1 MAANDNVTG
10 YFGQE
15 EINLNNAATE
25 TTLKQ
30 LLVAIQTLGGKS
42 NNKTKSGKDL
52 STDLQDLFNQA
63 KKAAASGKDFAT
75 VLQRL
80 IKKEKSREKLL
91 DKQEKAYF
99 AAIKKIENFR
109 DRTGAAASAII
120 SFTKGVGSAANA
132 LRSMDGSVG
141 GAVGALGQIPL
152 GIGSMIE
159 AVFGP
164 VAAAVDST
172 FNAFVDAATVGANFE
187 GNMRTLIRSSAEAGL
202 SLQQFTSII
211 RQNGST
217 LVALGGSTA
226 EGTKRLAEFGKEIRK
241 SPLAADLARLGFS
254 TQAINEGFI
263 DYAKLLARTGRSGQ
277 IDLQNDRLL
286 QQGTYEYMKNLDA
299 LSKLTGKNKE
309 ALQAEQEQRMNEAAY
324 RATLRQM
331 DGSSARELEKY
342 IASLP
347 PTMQKAAMSIIARGA
362 PIGEEAANLMVQ
374 LPTVGNMLIETSKQI
389 SATGRLNE
397 NFANTAY
404 DLTARNVKRFA
415 DSPEAQT
422 FAKFI
427 PEMNESMVGI
437 FNLAERGEASLTKI
451 EAERQKQLELLRK
464 QGVPNLIDPATV
476 QQFRQNI
483 VQKSLEM
490 QEALAEIN
498 LDKLQEV
505 FEKAADVA
513 IKALPAAID
522 LTVKGFYGLIAITTA
537 LGVASLYAS
546 ARLNLLGLS
555 AIRASGGN
563 LLTGSSTRAGRAA
576 VGRGSLIRGLGS
588 TVVRRAAVPLTVA
601 AGAYEGYTG
610 YTDADKAVEAGK
622 ITSAEGT
629 IRKSA
634 AVTGAAGG
642 TGGALAGAAIG
653 ASIGSAIPL
662 VGTAIGGLLG
672 GAIGYFAGSS
682 AGKALGEKI
691 GETIAGPKTVGE
703 IEQRMKILNAK
714 IASGNVGRSDSDEK
728 TELQR
733 LQNDLALLKK
743 TQATSSN
750 PISQTATTAQKALDT
765 QAEQAKKELE
775 AAKQKE
781 EAAKK
786 KLMSDATGTADKT
799 KTTPEQIMTALN
811 TNIEELVRLTGISNT
826 LAQRHIGI
834 TSGLTNDAYR
844 V

>member
-1 MAANDNVTG
+1 
-10 YFGQE
+10 
-15 EINLNNAATE
+15 
-25 TTLKQ
+25 
-30 LLVAIQTLGGKS
+30 
-42 NNKTKSGKDL
+42 
-52 STDLQDLFNQA
+52 
-63 KKAAASGKDFAT
+63 
-75 VLQRL
+75 
-80 IKKEKSREKLL
+80 
-91 DKQEKAYF
+91 
-99 AAIKKIENFR
+99 
-109 DRTGAAASAII
+109 
-120 SFTKGVGSAANA
+120 
-132 LRSMDGSVG
+132 
-141 GAVGALGQIPL
+141 
-152 GIGSMIE
+152 
-159 AVFGP
+159 
-164 VAAAVDST
+164 
-172 FNAFVDAATVGANFE
+172 
-187 GNMRTLIRSSAEAGL
+187 
-202 SLQQFTSII
+202 
-211 RQNGST
+211 
-217 LVALGGSTA
+217 
-226 EGTKRLAEFGKEIRK
+226 
-241 SPLAADLARLGFS
+241 
-254 TQAINEGFI
+254 
-263 DYAKLLARTGRSGQ
+263 
-277 IDLQNDRLL
+277 
-286 QQGTYEYMKNLDA
+286 
-299 LSKLTGKNKE
+299 
-309 ALQAEQEQRMNEAAY
+309 
-324 RATLRQM
+324 
-331 DGSSARELEKY
+331 
-342 IASLP
+342 
-347 PTMQKAAMSIIARGA
+347 MSIIARGA

-483 VQKSLEM
+483 VEKSLEM

-505 FEKAADVA
+505 FEKAAD
-513 IKALPAAID
+513 
-522 LTVKGFYGLIAITTA
+522 IAIEYLPKAINAAADNFYAVAGAVALLKTLSFAASAA
-537 LGVASLYAS
+537 LGLLTTSATIASG
-546 ARLNLLGLS
+546 RILLG
-555 AIRASGGN
+555 GT
-563 LLTGSSTRAGRAA
+563 TGAGRAGIGGA
-576 VGRGSLIRGLGS
+576 LNSVAGS
-588 TVVRRAAVPLTVA
+588 TLTRIGAPLAVA

-610 YTDADKAVEAGK
+610 YTDAGKAVTAGE

-634 AVTGAAGG
+634 AVSGAAGG

-799 KTTPEQIMTALN
+799 KTTPEQIMAALN